1 MNVLTYNEAKG
12 LFSQTLPPDVG
23 SFFEKMADVEQSV
36 LVDMDIKMKF
46 RFITKKGNEVEYEI
60 DTPEATQHVINI
72 VRGIQYVPAN
82 IKTELSP
89 YKTRIYYKPSKYV
102 LPQN

>member
-36 LVDMDIKMKF
+36 
-46 RFITKKGNEVEYEI
+46 
-60 DTPEATQHVINI
+60 
-72 VRGIQYVPAN
+72 
-82 IKTELSP
+82 
-89 YKTRIYYKPSKYV
+89 
-102 LPQN
+102 